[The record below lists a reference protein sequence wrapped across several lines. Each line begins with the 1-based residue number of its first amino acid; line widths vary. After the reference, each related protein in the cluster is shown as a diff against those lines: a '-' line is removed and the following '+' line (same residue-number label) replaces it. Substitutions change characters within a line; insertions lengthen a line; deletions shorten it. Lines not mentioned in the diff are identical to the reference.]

1 MIGYPPTG
9 AASSSAAAAC
19 VGTSLCRSPER
30 QEPIGQ
36 CAALDP
42 ALLAGPY
49 VEHLPHHTHGM
60 MCARLGS
67 SLLYS

>member
-1 MIGYPPTG
+1 MPRLRG
-9 AASSSAAAAC
+9 A
-19 VGTSLCRSPER
+19 R
-30 QEPIGQ
+30 
-36 CAALDP
+36 P